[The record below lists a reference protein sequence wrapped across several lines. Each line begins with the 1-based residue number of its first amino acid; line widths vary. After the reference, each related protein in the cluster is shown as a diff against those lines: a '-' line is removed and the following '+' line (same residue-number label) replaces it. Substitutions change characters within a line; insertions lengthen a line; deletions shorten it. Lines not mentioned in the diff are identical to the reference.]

1 VLFIVGFFCFASQN
15 YKMIKD
21 MGSFLFY
28 STENQQKDEKSV
40 KSVKKSCIFAA
51 FFDTHCFGK
60 YGPP

>member
-1 VLFIVGFFCFASQN
+1 
-15 YKMIKD
+15 MIKD